1 MNISKYIAF
10 AAVAAVALTG
20 SAVTQKL
27 CITYQGWDKYPDGTN
42 VTDEWYALCWS
53 KESTFAGLKFDCTP
67 VNANDKVVEKQKD
80 SPVQVWKDGQCL
92 HFLTFRIDWDTAQGG
107 KFYVVRLDTRGKDGA
122 AAATSPENLLQAV
135 IVSAESNAS
144 SPTTDAKAVTGSA
157 WGDSVI
163 DEGTAGYKLP
173 TITGFDVLDDGNVQI
188 QVADMMPNVKY
199 NVKMGS
205 SLDKINDY
213 GLTVP
218 QWPNA
223 DCKATI
229 TVPAKNAKFFRVT
242 RDTVNK

>member
-10 AAVAAVALTG
+10 AAVAAAALTG

-53 KESTFAGLKFDCTP
+53 KSSTFAGLKFDCTP
-67 VNANDKVVEKQKD
+67 VNANDKVVETRKS
-80 SPVQVWKDGQCL
+80 SPTQVWNDGQCF
-92 HFLTFRIDWDTAQGG
+92 HFLSFNIDWDTTQGG

-122 AAATSPENLLQAV
+122 AAETSPENLLQAV
-135 IVSAESNAS
+135 IVSATCNATQTAS
-144 SPTTDAKAVTGSA
+144 SEKVKGAA

-173 TITGFDVLDDGNVQI
+173 TITGFSVLDDGKVQI

-205 SLDKINDY
+205 APDALNDY

-218 QWPNA
+218 QWPDA
-223 DCKATI
+223 KCEATI
-229 TVPAKNAKFFRVT
+229 TVPAKDAKFFRVT